1 MTYLI
6 HFKVSKDVTLS
17 EYHFWMLTE
26 FGISGNLR
34 KSTLHVSRILMKYSY
49 IQKQEW
55 SQREVLSC
63 LYTDVPGDQ
72 LHWNYCTDINRLSYI
87 LQSIFLSTLTL
98 ASRNRC
104 LKMHIY

>member
-55 SQREVLSC
+55 SQREVLSG

-72 LHWNYCTDINRLSYI
+72 LHWDHFISTTTDLYQVHV
-87 LQSIFLSTLTL
+87 L
-98 ASRNRC
+98 
-104 LKMHIY
+104 